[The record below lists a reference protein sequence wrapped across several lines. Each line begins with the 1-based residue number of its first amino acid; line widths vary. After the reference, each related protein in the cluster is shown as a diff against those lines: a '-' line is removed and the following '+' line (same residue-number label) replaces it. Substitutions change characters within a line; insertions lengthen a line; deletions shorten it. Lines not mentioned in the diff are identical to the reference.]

1 MIRTAARAGLLAVLL
16 TCQGC
21 GAVVLPAW
29 LASTI
34 ATGSA
39 VYAVVKEVNT
49 GLELGEDL
57 VCGVW
62 GTLWQKPITGP
73 LEQARED
80 VALFCSGDPAI
91 GSTPLATVEDLW
103 AKVLA
108 IRAAQAPPPAQ

>member
-1 MIRTAARAGLLAVLL
+1 MRLTARAGLLAMLL
-16 TCQGC
+16 ACQGC

-39 VYAVVKEVNT
+39 VYAVAKEVNA
-49 GLELGEDL
+49 GLHLGEDL

-62 GTLWQKPITGP
+62 GTLWQRPVTGP

-80 VALFCSGDPAI
+80 LALFCSGDPAI
-91 GSTPLATVEDLW
+91 GSTPLATLEGLW

-108 IRAAQAPPPAQ
+108 IRAAQSGS